1 VVAFASSQDRSAI
14 LGAAEDHVE
23 LSVGLLREHA
33 LNVFA
38 TQELVHEQIGARIAG
53 VDWEAIS
60 RSREVAS
67 FLRETRDRISQIS
80 SIWLAD
86 PTSHVPASSSLPYPR
101 GLTFENSEEFRAHHA
116 GDRGMH
122 IGEQHLAVESMAAG
136 GRLIGGLQ
144 RR

>member
-101 GLTFENSEEFRAHHA
+101 A
-116 GDRGMH
+116 
-122 IGEQHLAVESMAAG
+122 
-136 GRLIGGLQ
+136 
-144 RR
+144 